1 MKIDPKMLVSDYD
14 QTFYLNDEDIEK
26 NKQAVAK
33 FRKAGNIFVIATGR
47 SYLDFF
53 NKLEIYNFEY
63 DYLIINHGATIL
75 DAYNNKHEKE
85 LEVIK
90 TKYASE
96 LENTKNELE
105 KAKSQFLRYSEKQF
119 ELYNDLWKVLLYTK
133 RQADLLWQKADPNQI
148 PSFSEQ
154 IRLTR
159 NAISDNLLLI
169 EEEHYEK
176 LIQLIEQFE
185 QFQFGKL
192 KLIDIRIQIEGG
204 EQVQQIISKAD
215 AQNTIN
221 KNRRT
226 KEKYDKL
233 IMDIGKSFREQIKG

>member
-1 MKIDPKMLVSDYD
+1 MEMIEYVKLVTAFIVSIGGSSVVIIALSKW
-14 QTFYLNDEDIEK
+14 F
-26 NKQAVAK
+26 
-33 FRKAGNIFVIATGR
+33 GNSLSTR
-47 SYLDFF
+47 L
-53 NKLEIYNFEY
+53 
-63 DYLIINHGATIL
+63 L

>member
-1 MKIDPKMLVSDYD
+1 MEMIEYVKLVTAFIVSIGGSSVVI
-14 QTFYLNDEDIEK
+14 FALSK
-26 NKQAVAK
+26 W
-33 FRKAGNIFVIATGR
+33 FGNFLSTR
-47 SYLDFF
+47 L
-53 NKLEIYNFEY
+53 
-63 DYLIINHGATIL
+63 L

-221 KNRRT
+221 KNRKT

>member
-1 MKIDPKMLVSDYD
+1 MEMIEYVKLVTAFIVSIGGSSVVIIALSKW
-14 QTFYLNDEDIEK
+14 F
-26 NKQAVAK
+26 
-33 FRKAGNIFVIATGR
+33 GNFLSTR
-47 SYLDFF
+47 L
-53 NKLEIYNFEY
+53 
-63 DYLIINHGATIL
+63 L

-85 LEVIK
+85 LEVI
-90 TKYASE
+90 
-96 LENTKNELE
+96 

>member
-1 MKIDPKMLVSDYD
+1 MEMIEYVKLATAFIVS
-14 QTFYLNDEDIEK
+14 IGGSS
-26 NKQAVAK
+26 V
-33 FRKAGNIFVIATGR
+33 VIIA
-47 SYLDFF
+47 LDKWF
-53 NKLEIYNFEY
+53 
-63 DYLIINHGATIL
+63 GTIL
-75 DAYNNKHEKE
+75 STRFFYAYNNIHDKE
-85 LEVIK
+85 LEGIK

-96 LENTKNELE
+96 LANTKNELE

-176 LIQLIEQFE
+176 LIQLIE
-185 QFQFGKL
+185 
-192 KLIDIRIQIEGG
+192 
-204 EQVQQIISKAD
+204 
-215 AQNTIN
+215 
-221 KNRRT
+221 
-226 KEKYDKL
+226 
-233 IMDIGKSFREQIKG
+233 

>member
-1 MKIDPKMLVSDYD
+1 MIEYLKLVTAFVVS
-14 QTFYLNDEDIEK
+14 IGGSS
-26 NKQAVAK
+26 VV
-33 FRKAGNIFVIATGR
+33 VIALAKWFG
-47 SYLDFF
+47 
-53 NKLEIYNFEY
+53 NF
-63 DYLIINHGATIL
+63 LSARLLNS
-75 DAYNNKHEKE
+75 YNNKHEKE
-85 LEVIK
+85 LEEIK

-96 LENTKNELE
+96 LEKTKNELE

-133 RQADLLWQKADPNQI
+133 RQADLLWQRADPNQI

-192 KLIDIRIQIEGG
+192 KLIDIRTQIEGG
-204 EQVQQIISKAD
+204 EQVQQISKAE
-215 AQNTIN
+215 AQSTIN
-221 KNRRT
+221 GNRKT

-233 IMDIGKSFREQIKG
+233 IMDISKSFREQIKG